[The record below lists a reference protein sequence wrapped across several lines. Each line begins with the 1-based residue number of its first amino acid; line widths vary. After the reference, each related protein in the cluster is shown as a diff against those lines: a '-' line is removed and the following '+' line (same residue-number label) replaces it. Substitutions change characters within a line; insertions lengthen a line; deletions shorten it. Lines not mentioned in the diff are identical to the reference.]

1 MYISAP
7 PYMSP
12 LFDIACVSMSNISNI
27 SLQCILR
34 VQLLYRL
41 YFSSVRDIETRSP
54 VRYISGKNYLLGRIR
69 VRNIIKVL
77 PEVASEAN
85 LFSCCLWEGSYT
97 SMLLTRHIL
106 FQCSWPRSHLRKPNR
121 MQLHHR
127 YIWCIITSS

>member
-1 MYISAP
+1 MYISAL

-54 VRYISGKNYLLGRIR
+54 VCYISGKNHLLGRIR

-77 PEVASEAN
+77 P
-85 LFSCCLWEGSYT
+85 
-97 SMLLTRHIL
+97 
-106 FQCSWPRSHLRKPNR
+106 RSGLR
-121 MQLHHR
+121 
-127 YIWCIITSS
+127 S